1 MPNKKAKARK
11 QLRKKKNLEIKK
23 RKRQLKLQKKNLKDT
38 LNKNMGV

>member
-11 QLRKKKNLEIKK
+11 QLRKKKNSDIKK